1 MIVNNKNST
10 GRPSVVPRGYI
21 QMAVQISAG
30 QVKDLREKT
39 GVGMM
44 ECKKALE
51 ENNGDMEK
59 AIVWLRERG
68 MSRAAK
74 KADRIAAEGVVEV
87 LISDSGTE
95 AAVLEV
101 NCETDFVAK
110 NPDFR
115 KLVADTAQI
124 ALKTK
129 CNDIEKLGEMKLADG
144 VSINET
150 IAGLIQKIGENMRL
164 RRVLTISA
172 PNGHISGYIHMGGRI
187 GTAVV
192 LEGKKDVAELGKDIA
207 MHVAAASPRYLN
219 RVEVDSTELDQEKE
233 IARKKLIEEKKPEAM
248 IEKILDGQ
256 MNKFYKEVCLVEQMF
271 VKNPDISITK
281 LLETA
286 DKNLKLTRFVRFA
299 LGEGIEKKQENFAA
313 EVAAQLN
320 R

>member
-1 MIVNNKNST
+1 
-10 GRPSVVPRGYI
+10 
-21 QMAVQISAG
+21 MAVQVSAG

-51 ENNGDMEK
+51 ENGGDMEK

-74 KADRIAAEGVVEV
+74 KADRVAAEGVVEILV
-87 LISDSGTE
+87 SPDAT
-95 AAVLEV
+95 AAVALEV

-110 NPDFR
+110 NEEFR
-115 KLVADTAQI
+115 KMVGDVARI
-124 ALKTK
+124 ALAKK
-129 CNDIEKLGEMKLADG
+129 INDVEKLAEEKLPSG
-144 VSINET
+144 VTIKDT

-164 RRVLTISA
+164 RRVQNISA
-172 PNGHISGYIHMGGRI
+172 PNGHISSYIHMGGRI

-192 LEGKKDVAELGKDIA
+192 LEGKKGVEELGKDIA
-207 MHVAAASPRYLN
+207 MHVAAAFPRYLAPT
-219 RVEVDSTELDQEKE
+219 EVDRTELDQEKE

-256 MNKFYKEVCLVEQMF
+256 MKKFYKEVCLLEQAF
-271 VKNPDISITK
+271 VKNPDVSITK
-281 LLETA
+281 LLENT
-286 DKNLKLTRFVRFA
+286 DKALKLTSFVRWG

>member
-1 MIVNNKNST
+1 
-10 GRPSVVPRGYI
+10 
-21 QMAVQISAG
+21 MAVQISAG

-51 ENNGDMEK
+51 ENGGDMEK

-74 KADRIAAEGVVEV
+74 KADRVAAEGVVEV
-87 LISDSGTE
+87 VVNAAGNA

-110 NPDFR
+110 NEEFR
-115 KLVADTAQI
+115 QLVRDAAEL
-124 ALKTK
+124 ALKNN
-129 CNDIEKLGEMKLADG
+129 CNDIEKLADMKLASG
-144 VSINET
+144 VSIKDT
-150 IAGLIQKIGENMRL
+150 ITGLIQKIGENMRL
-164 RRVLTISA
+164 RRVLTVSA
-172 PNGHISGYIHMGGRI
+172 PNGHISSYIHMGGRI
-187 GTAVV
+187 GTLVV

-207 MHVAAASPRYLN
+207 MHIAAASPRYLV
-219 RVEVDSTELDQEKE
+219 RQDVDKSELDQEKD

-256 MNKFYKEVCLVEQMF
+256 MNKFYKEVCLVEQSF

-281 LLETA
+281 LLEAA
-286 DKNLKLTRFVRFA
+286 DKNLKISRFVRYA

>member
-1 MIVNNKNST
+1 
-10 GRPSVVPRGYI
+10 
-21 QMAVQISAG
+21 MAIQISAG
-30 QVKDLREKT
+30 QVKELREKT

-51 ENNGDMEK
+51 ENSADMEK

-87 LISDSGTE
+87 LINDAATE
-95 AAVLEV
+95 VVMLEV

-110 NPDFR
+110 NDDFR
-115 KLVADTAQI
+115 ALVRETAAV
-124 ALKTK
+124 ALNAK
-129 CNDIEKLGEMKLADG
+129 CNDVEKLAEMKLATG
-144 VSINET
+144 VTIKDT

-172 PNGHISGYIHMGGRI
+172 PTGHISSYIHMGGRI
-187 GTAVV
+187 GTCVI

-207 MHVAAASPRYLN
+207 MHVAAAAPRYLN
-219 RVEVDSTELDQEKE
+219 RTEVDSSELEQEKD
-233 IARKKLIEEKKPEAM
+233 IARKKLVEEKKPEAM
-248 IEKILDGQ
+248 IEKILEGQ
-256 MNKFYKEVCLVEQMF
+256 MTKFYKEVCLVEQMF

-281 LLETA
+281 LVETA

>member
-1 MIVNNKNST
+1 
-10 GRPSVVPRGYI
+10 
-21 QMAVQISAG
+21 MAVQISAG

-51 ENNGDMEK
+51 ENAGDMEK

-87 LISDSGTE
+87 LVNDAGNA

-110 NPDFR
+110 NEDFR
-115 KLVADTAQI
+115 KMVRDAAAV
-124 ALKTK
+124 ALKNNI
-129 CNDIEKLGEMKLADG
+129 NDIDKLADMKLDTG
-144 VSINET
+144 VTIKDT

-172 PNGHISGYIHMGGRI
+172 PNGHISSYIHMGGRI

-207 MHVAAASPRYLN
+207 MHIAAASPRYLT
-219 RVEVDSTELDQEKE
+219 RQDVDASELDQEKD

-256 MNKFYKEVCLVEQMF
+256 MNKFYKEVCLVEQAF

-281 LLETA
+281 LLESA
-286 DKNLKLTRFVRFA
+286 DKNLKISRFVRYA

-313 EVAAQLN
+313 EVAAQLS

>member
-1 MIVNNKNST
+1 
-10 GRPSVVPRGYI
+10 
-21 QMAVQISAG
+21 MAVQISAG

-192 LEGKKDVAELGKDIA
+192 LEGKKDVAELGKD
-207 MHVAAASPRYLN
+207 
-219 RVEVDSTELDQEKE
+219 
-233 IARKKLIEEKKPEAM
+233 
-248 IEKILDGQ
+248 
-256 MNKFYKEVCLVEQMF
+256 
-271 VKNPDISITK
+271 
-281 LLETA
+281 
-286 DKNLKLTRFVRFA
+286 
-299 LGEGIEKKQENFAA
+299 
-313 EVAAQLN
+313 
-320 R
+320 

>member
-1 MIVNNKNST
+1 
-10 GRPSVVPRGYI
+10 
-21 QMAVQISAG
+21 MAVQITAG

-51 ENNGDMEK
+51 ENSGDMEK

-87 LISDSGTE
+87 LVNASATE

-110 NPDFR
+110 NDDFR
-115 KLVADTAQI
+115 KMVRETA
-124 ALKTK
+124 ALALTTK
-129 CNDIEKLGEMKLADG
+129 CNDIEKLAEMKLSDG
-144 VSINET
+144 VSVKDT

-164 RRVLTISA
+164 RRVLTVAA
-172 PNGHISGYIHMGGRI
+172 PNGHISSYIHMGGRI
-187 GTAVV
+187 GTLVV
-192 LEGKKDVAELGKDIA
+192 LEGKKDVDELGKDIA

-219 RVEVDSTELDQEKE
+219 RTEVDSSELDQEKD

-281 LLETA
+281 LLETT
-286 DKNLKLTRFVRFA
+286 DKGLKLTKFVRYA

>member
-1 MIVNNKNST
+1 
-10 GRPSVVPRGYI
+10 
-21 QMAVQISAG
+21 MAVQISAG

-233 IARKKLIEEKKPEAM
+233 IPQKANRGEEA
-248 IEKILDGQ
+248 
-256 MNKFYKEVCLVEQMF
+256 
-271 VKNPDISITK
+271 
-281 LLETA
+281 
-286 DKNLKLTRFVRFA
+286 
-299 LGEGIEKKQENFAA
+299 
-313 EVAAQLN
+313 
-320 R
+320 

>member
-1 MIVNNKNST
+1 
-10 GRPSVVPRGYI
+10 
-21 QMAVQISAG
+21 
-30 QVKDLREKT
+30 VKDLREKT

-51 ENNGDMEK
+51 ENGGDMEK

-87 LISDSGTE
+87 LVNATGN
-95 AAVLEV
+95 AAAILEV

-110 NPDFR
+110 NEEFR
-115 KLVADTAQI
+115 QLVRDAAAV
-124 ALKTK
+124 ALKHN
-129 CNDIEKLGEMKLADG
+129 CNEIEKLAEMKLASG
-144 VSINET
+144 VT
-150 IAGLIQKIGENMRL
+150 IKDTITGLIQKIGENMRL
-164 RRVLTISA
+164 RRVLTIAA
-172 PNGHISGYIHMGGRI
+172 PNGHISSYIHMGGRI

-192 LEGKKDVAELGKDIA
+192 LEGKSGVDELGKDIA
-207 MHVAAASPRYLN
+207 MHIAAAAPRYLS
-219 RVEVDSTELDQEKE
+219 RQDVDQSELDQEKD

-256 MNKFYKEVCLVEQMF
+256 MNKFYKEVCLIEQAF
-271 VKNPDISITK
+271 VKDPDLSITK
-281 LLETA
+281 LLEKT
-286 DKNLKLTRFVRFA
+286 DKNLKITSFVRYA

-313 EVAAQLN
+313 EVAAQLS

>member
-1 MIVNNKNST
+1 
-10 GRPSVVPRGYI
+10 
-21 QMAVQISAG
+21 MAVQISAG

-51 ENNGDMEK
+51 ENAGDMEK

-87 LISDSGTE
+87 IVNDAGNA

-110 NPDFR
+110 NEDFR
-115 KLVADTAQI
+115 KLVREAAEV
-124 ALKTK
+124 ALKNN
-129 CNDIEKLGEMKLADG
+129 CNDIEKLAEMKLSTGA
-144 VSINET
+144 T
-150 IAGLIQKIGENMRL
+150 IKDTITELIQKIGENMRL

-172 PNGHISGYIHMGGRI
+172 PNGHISSYIHMGGRI

-207 MHVAAASPRYLN
+207 MHIAAASPRYLSRN
-219 RVEVDSTELDQEKE
+219 EVDKSELDQEKD

-256 MNKFYKEVCLVEQMF
+256 MNKFYKEVCLVEQAF
-271 VKNPDISITK
+271 VKNPDVSITK
-281 LLETA
+281 LLEGT
-286 DKNLKLTRFVRFA
+286 DKNLKISKFVRYA

-313 EVAAQLN
+313 EVAAQLT

>member
-1 MIVNNKNST
+1 
-10 GRPSVVPRGYI
+10 
-21 QMAVQISAG
+21 
-30 QVKDLREKT
+30 
-39 GVGMM
+39 
-44 ECKKALE
+44 
-51 ENNGDMEK
+51 
-59 AIVWLRERG
+59 
-68 MSRAAK
+68 
-74 KADRIAAEGVVEV
+74 
-87 LISDSGTE
+87 
-95 AAVLEV
+95 
-101 NCETDFVAK
+101 
-110 NPDFR
+110 
-115 KLVADTAQI
+115 
-124 ALKTK
+124 
-129 CNDIEKLGEMKLADG
+129 MKLADG

>member
-1 MIVNNKNST
+1 
-10 GRPSVVPRGYI
+10 
-21 QMAVQISAG
+21 MAVQISAG

-51 ENNGDMEK
+51 ENGGDMEK

-87 LISDSGTE
+87 VVNAAGNA

-110 NPDFR
+110 NEEFR
-115 KLVADTAQI
+115 QLVRDAAEL
-124 ALKTK
+124 ALKNN
-129 CNDIEKLGEMKLADG
+129 CNDIEKLAEMKLASG
-144 VSINET
+144 VSIKDT
-150 IAGLIQKIGENMRL
+150 ITGLIQKIGENMRL
-164 RRVLTISA
+164 RRVLTVSA
-172 PNGHISGYIHMGGRI
+172 PNGHISSYIHMGGRI
-187 GTAVV
+187 GTLVV

-207 MHVAAASPRYLN
+207 MHIAAASPRYLV
-219 RVEVDSTELDQEKE
+219 RQDVDKSELDQEKD

-256 MNKFYKEVCLVEQMF
+256 MNKFYKEVCLVEQAF

-286 DKNLKLTRFVRFA
+286 DKNLKISRFVRYA

>member
-1 MIVNNKNST
+1 
-10 GRPSVVPRGYI
+10 
-21 QMAVQISAG
+21 MAVQISAG

-51 ENNGDMEK
+51 ENGGDMEK

-74 KADRIAAEGVVEV
+74 KADRVAAEGVVEV
-87 LISDSGTE
+87 VVNAAGNA

-110 NPDFR
+110 NEEFR
-115 KLVADTAQI
+115 QLVRDAAEL
-124 ALKTK
+124 ALKNN
-129 CNDIEKLGEMKLADG
+129 CNDIEKLADMKLASG
-144 VSINET
+144 VSIKDT
-150 IAGLIQKIGENMRL
+150 ITGLIQKIGENMRL
-164 RRVLTISA
+164 RRVLTVSA
-172 PNGHISGYIHMGGRI
+172 PNGHISSYIHMGGRI
-187 GTAVV
+187 GTLVV

-207 MHVAAASPRYLN
+207 MHIAAASPRYLV
-219 RVEVDSTELDQEKE
+219 RQDVDKSELDQEKD

-256 MNKFYKEVCLVEQMF
+256 MNKFYKEVCLVEQAF

-281 LLETA
+281 LLESA
-286 DKNLKLTRFVRFA
+286 DKNLKISRFVRYA